1 MANSFP
7 AYLDLLQQD
16 QFPEKI
22 EQAKK
27 LLLSCRVCPRQ
38 CRVNRLAGE
47 LGECR
52 SGYEPIISSYFSH
65 FGEEAPLVG
74 RHGSGTIFIGGC
86 NLLCLFCQ
94 NYDTSHLLSGRA
106 VSIKRFAELMLK
118 LQQAGCHNINVVT
131 PSHIVPQLIEAL
143 YLAAQDGL
151 TLPLVYN
158 SGGYDSQESLE
169 LLDGLVD
176 IYMPDFKFFNDE
188 LGEKYT
194 AVDNYGTVAR
204 WAIKEMHRQVGDLII
219 ENGIARRGLLVRHLV
234 MPGML
239 EDSRRIFHFLA
250 EEISRDTYLNVMPQY
265 RPAGEAGNY
274 EEIDRP
280 LHYSEFSAA
289 IKLAREAGLYRLD
302 KE

>member
-1 MANSFP
+1 MADSFP
-7 AYLDLLQQD
+7 VYLDLLQKN

-27 LLLSCRVCPRQ
+27 LLISCRVCPRQ

-52 SGYEPIISSYFSH
+52 SGYDPIISSYFPH

-74 RHGSGTIFIGGC
+74 HHGSGTIFIGGC

-94 NYDTSHLLSGRA
+94 NYDVSHQLSGRPA
-106 VSIKRFAELMLK
+106 SIPRFAQLMLR
-118 LQQAGCHNINVVT
+118 LQKSGCHNINIVT

-143 YLAAQDGL
+143 YLAAQAGL
-151 TLPLVYN
+151 ALPLVYN
-158 SGGYDSQESLE
+158 SSGYDSLESLQ

-176 IYMPDFKFFNDE
+176 IYMPDFKFSSDE
-188 LGEKYT
+188 LGAKYT
-194 AVDNYGTVAR
+194 AVDNYGTIVKQ
-204 WAIKEMHRQVGDLII
+204 AIKEMHRQVGDLVI

-239 EDSRRIFHFLA
+239 EDSRQVFHFLA
-250 EEISRDTYLNVMPQY
+250 NEISRNTYLNVMPQY
-265 RPAGEAGNY
+265 RPAGEAANY
-274 EEIDRP
+274 NEIDRP
-280 LHYSEFSAA
+280 LHYSEFSEA
-289 IKLAREAGLYRLD
+289 ISLAREAGLHRLD